1 MTRLM
6 SALFLLLAG
15 LPALALAGGGHDDY
29 GYRGYGETVRCESRD
44 ERQRYCPA
52 DTRGGVRLVDQYS
65 RNACV
70 LGRSWG
76 FDRRGIWVAHGC
88 RARFAL
94 GDRYGYDRGWDD
106 GRGRD
111 WDRDWDRGDRHG
123 RGDAYLVRCESR
135 DGRSRFC
142 PLPHWAREVD
152 IHRQRS
158 DARCDYGYSW
168 GFRRGGVWVD
178 RGCRA
183 DFVVF

>member
-1 MTRLM
+1 MTRLTT
-6 SALFLLLAG
+6 ALCVLLAG
-15 LPALALAGGGHDDY
+15 LPALAQAAGGHDDPRY
-29 GYRGYGETVRCESRD
+29 GSRGHGEVVRCESRD
-44 ERQRYCPA
+44 ERQRYCPV
-52 DTRGGVRLVDQYS
+52 DTRGGVRLVDQMS

-70 LGRSWG
+70 FGRSWG

-94 GDRYGYDRGWDD
+94 GDGGYGRGRGRGWDRD
-106 GRGRD
+106 DGYGYGRGSA
-111 WDRDWDRGDRHG
+111 GG
-123 RGDAYLVRCESR
+123 GDAYVLRCESD

-142 PLPHWAREVD
+142 AVPGWARDVD
-152 IHRQRS
+152 IRRQRS
-158 DARCDYGYSW
+158 DAPCEYGYSW